1 MYLSTFG
8 THTYMLI
15 VRENK
20 NSQGV
25 PALDCNPFFK
35 PEL

>member
-20 NSQGV
+20 NSQG
-25 PALDCNPFFK
+25 L
-35 PEL
+35 